1 MIRIANKALDGRTQ
15 SYILALTLLIALRSA
30 AQESAAQ
37 PSRIQDPK
45 LTALVPAR
53 TVVVSIPDRRL
64 AVLEDGNVIATF
76 AVAVGAAHSPSPT
89 GTFQI
94 VSRVANPTYY
104 HSGTVIPSGK
114 NNPVGTRWL
123 GLSRKGYGIHGTNAP
138 NSIGHAASHGCIR
151 LRNSDMERLFPM
163 LHVGDTVEIHAERDE
178 QIARIFGDGGELAVV
193 NSQAAQG
200 Q

>member
-193 NSQAAQG
+193 NAQAAQG

>member
-1 MIRIANKALDGRTQ
+1 MNRIANKALPSRKQ
-15 SYILALTLLIALRSA
+15 SYILALTLLVALRSA
-30 AQESAAQ
+30 AQESAGQA
-37 PSRIQDPK
+37 SRIQNPK
-45 LTALVPAR
+45 SMALVPTR
-53 TVVVSIPDRRL
+53 TVVVSIPDRQL

-76 AVAVGAAHSPSPT
+76 HVAVGAAQSPSPT

-104 HSGTVIPSGK
+104 HSGSVIPSGK

-151 LRNSDMERLFPM
+151 LRNRDMERLFPL
-163 LHVGDTVEIHAERDE
+163 LHVGDTVEIHGERDE
-178 QIARIFGDGGELAVV
+178 QIAQLFGDGREVAELTA
-193 NSQAAQG
+193 QAAQG